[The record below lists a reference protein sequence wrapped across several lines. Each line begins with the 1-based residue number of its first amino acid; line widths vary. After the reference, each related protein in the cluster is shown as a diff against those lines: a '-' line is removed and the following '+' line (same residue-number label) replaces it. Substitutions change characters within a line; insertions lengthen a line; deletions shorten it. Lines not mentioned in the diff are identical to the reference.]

1 MTNKFGKY
9 VFVVLLILGIG
20 YNAFAQGGR
29 MPMHNFRQ
37 GPNFNR
43 PNNQFNRSDN
53 QSFTQ
58 QRGLK
63 RVQIIKENFISR
75 QLALSPEQS
84 EKFLPL
90 YRQYQQESGNIRRLK
105 RLNNS
110 DAQANG
116 TEQVNKDL
124 YYERQL
130 VDVRQRYTDEFLKIM
145 PPEKVSLIF
154 KSERA
159 FNDEVIRQLNERNV
173 PPPGN

>member
-9 VFVVLLILGIG
+9 IFVVLLILGIG

-29 MPMHNFRQ
+29 MPMQNFRQ
-37 GPNFNR
+37 GSFNR
-43 PNNQFNRSDN
+43 PDN
-53 QSFTQ
+53 QAFKQ
-58 QRGLK
+58 QPGLK
-63 RVQIIKENFISR
+63 KVQVIKENFISR
-75 QLALSPEQS
+75 QLALTPEQS
-84 EKFLPL
+84 ERFLPL
-90 YRQYQQESGNIRRLK
+90 YRQYQQESGNIRHLK

-116 TEQVNKDL
+116 ADQVNKDL

-130 VDVRQRYTDEFLKIM
+130 VDIRQRYTEEFLKIM

-173 PPPGN
+173 PPSGN